1 MNYTRKRALLACDF
15 CRHRKRKCD
24 GARPRCSTCEES
36 NADCVYKELPA
47 DRVESCSPSAVVE
60 RLTRI
65 ETLLEEQS
73 QRLDDLVRGG
83 GQEGFGLFSPP
94 GTRSSILPLEVSHS
108 PQFAGASPASAPNR
122 SQENL
127 LDRHLEQATFLIP
140 YDHSTSANS
149 LLAWPRVKA
158 LIGDYPEDYFF
169 KLEQSLPLPPGLDLP
184 NDNPEGSQLPAINP
198 SNPNVLESL
207 TRNYFSVVHP
217 NFPLFTYQEFRQWQA
232 YLYEHGPEDTPETA
246 ICLCVYALGCLVS
259 PREGHVDASVQAE
272 NDDLALQFFQPALTI
287 ILRHT
292 VWGFRP
298 RMEIC
303 QALILASSYFA
314 HLGRPLHS
322 WKMAVYAS
330 EKFISLHDRLKRA
343 GFNTDQNDNY
353 MRVFWSCFMI
363 ECDRAAELDVPRS
376 GIEPQADKMPLPR
389 TMNVTEN
396 DNIIYFV
403 AETAIR
409 RLLNRIHCSLYAKE
423 HTDINA
429 LAGDPAMLTNISLS
443 KLLSLSAELNRQLE
457 EWYHSIPGKIRPP
470 IGTEPVANDRGK
482 VLRIRYY
489 AARHIIHRPFVLYVV
504 LQQPT
509 TPTGHPTPVGSPQ
522 PLVPLPRVVREK
534 CQVCIDSCQTYLYNV
549 VEMLDKRSP
558 YLWTFSQSCMAC
570 LLVLLLSKSSPL
582 LSSITP
588 ELQPLTA
595 MVLPR
600 LRRWATPGSSFEAEV
615 KILESLTRSLSGGA

>member
-15 CRHRKRKCD
+15 CRHRNRKCD

-36 NADCVYKELPA
+36 NADCVYKELSA
-47 DRVESCSPSAVVE
+47 DRVESSSPSAVVE

-65 ETLLEEQS
+65 EALLEEQS
-73 QRLDDLVRGG
+73 QRLDDLARGG
-83 GQEGFGLFSPP
+83 GQDSPGLPSPRA
-94 GTRSSILPLEVSHS
+94 TRSALLPLEVSHF
-108 PQFAGASPASAPNR
+108 PQIAAASPSSASNR
-122 SQENL
+122 SQEHL
-127 LDRHLEQATFLIP
+127 LDRHLEQAHFLIP

-149 LLAWPRVKA
+149 LLAWPQVKA
-158 LIGDYPEDYFF
+158 MIGDYPEDYFF
-169 KLEQSLPLPPGLDLP
+169 TIERSLPLPPCLELP

-198 SNPNVLESL
+198 SNSNVLESF

-217 NFPLFTYQEFRQWQA
+217 NFPLFTHQEFRQWQA
-232 YLYEHGPEDTPETA
+232 NLYEQGPEDTPETA

-259 PREGHVDASVQAE
+259 PGDDHVDISEQAE
-272 NDDLALQFFQPALTI
+272 KDELALQFSQPALTI

-303 QALILASSYFA
+303 RALILASSYFA

-322 WKMAVYAS
+322 WKMGY
-330 EKFISLHDRLKRA
+330 
-343 GFNTDQNDNY
+343 
-353 MRVFWSCFMI
+353 
-363 ECDRAAELDVPRS
+363 
-376 GIEPQADKMPLPR
+376 KMPLPR
-389 TMNVTEN
+389 TMNMTEN
-396 DNIIYFV
+396 DDTLYFV

-409 RLLNRIHCSLYAKE
+409 RLLNRIHSSLYSKE
-423 HTDINA
+423 HANINA
-429 LAGDPAMLTNISLS
+429 QAEDPAMLNNISLH

-457 EWYHSIPGKIRPP
+457 EWYHSIPGKTRPP
-470 IGTEPVANDRGK
+470 IGTAPVANDRGK

-489 AARHIIHRPFVLYVV
+489 AARHIIHRPFVLYVA

-509 TPTGHPTPVGSPQ
+509 TPTGHHTPVGSPQ
-522 PLVPLPRVVREK
+522 PLFPLPRVVRDK
-534 CQVCIDSCQTYLYNV
+534 C
-549 VEMLDKRSP
+549 
-558 YLWTFSQSCMAC
+558 QSCMAC

-588 ELQPLTA
+588 ELRPLTA
-595 MVLPR
+595 MVLLR

-615 KILESLTRSLSGGA
+615 KILESLTRSMPSA

>member
-24 GARPRCSTCEES
+24 GGRPRCSTCEES

-47 DRVESCSPSAVVE
+47 DRVEPSNPGAVVE

-65 ETLLEEQS
+65 EALLEEQS
-73 QRLDDLVRGG
+73 QRLDDLVRGP
-83 GQEGFGLFSPP
+83 QDTPGLWSPRA
-94 GTRSSILPLEVSHS
+94 TRSALLPLDVSHS
-108 PQFAGASPASAPNR
+108 PQIAAASPASVSNR
-122 SQENL
+122 SQDNV
-127 LDRHLEQATFLIP
+127 LDTRQNEQAQFLIP

-169 KLEQSLPLPPGLDLP
+169 TLEQALPLPTCLDFP
-184 NDNPEGSQLPAINP
+184 NDTTEHLSLPALNP
-198 SNPNVLESL
+198 GVLDSL
-207 TRNYFSVVHP
+207 AQNYFSVVHP
-217 NFPLFTYQEFRQWQA
+217 NFPLFTYHEFGGWHA
-232 YLYEHGPEDTPETA
+232 NLYERGPGNTPETA

-259 PREGHVDASVQAE
+259 PGEEQVDVEVQAKK
-272 NDDLALQFFQPALTI
+272 DQLALQFFHPALRI

-298 RMEIC
+298 SMEIC

-330 EKFISLHDRLKRA
+330 QEFISLHDRFKRA
-343 GFNTDQNDNY
+343 GIITDHNDNY
-353 MRVFWSCFMI
+353 MRLFWSCFMI
-363 ECDRAAELDVPRS
+363 ECDRAAELAVPRS

-389 TMNVTEN
+389 TLNITEN
-396 DNIIYFV
+396 NDILYFV

-409 RLLNRIHCSLYAKE
+409 RLLNRIHSSLYSRE
-423 HTDINA
+423 HADINA
-429 LAGDPAMLTNISLS
+429 LAEDPAMLNNISLH
-443 KLLSLSAELNRQLE
+443 KLVTLSSELNRQLE
-457 EWYHSIPGKIRPP
+457 EWYHSIPGKIRPL
-470 IGTEPVANDRGK
+470 IGTGHVANDRGK

-489 AARHIIHRPFVLYVV
+489 AARHIIHRPFVLYVA
-504 LQQPT
+504 LQQSS
-509 TPTGHPTPVGSPQ
+509 TPTGHTTGSPQ
-522 PLVPLPRVVREK
+522 PLLPLPRVVREK

-570 LLVLLLSKSSPL
+570 LLVLLLSKSSPQL
-582 LSSITP
+582 ASFTP
-588 ELQPLTA
+588 DLTPLTA
-595 MVLPR
+595 LVLPR

-615 KILESLTRSLSGGA
+615 KILETLARGPTNA